1 MPIII
6 HSCCIITA
14 HGVWRIEDGSKHI
27 LLDVADFCCI
37 ATHTLNDVLNVYA
50 VNICISFSDIGHTMR
65 TTCNG
70 YLFFFGA

>member
-27 LLDVADFCCI
+27 LLDVADFGCVF
-37 ATHTLNDVLNVYA
+37 ADALYDVLNVFSI
-50 VNICISFSDIGHTMR
+50 NICKPFSDIGHTMR

-70 YLFFFGA
+70 YFFPFGA